1 MVKPSN
7 PGVRDIA
14 QLFSALAALAED
26 LFVPQHSG
34 YAAYNCPL
42 LQLLG
47 FNALFWLLQ
56 VLAHNMHIYTD
67 ICAHLKKNKINLKTN
82 VESRIRRQL
91 ES

>member
-1 MVKPSN
+1 MN

-26 LFVPQHSG
+26 LFGPQHSG
-34 YAAYNCPL
+34 YVAYNCPL

-47 FNALFWLLQ
+47 FNAVFWLLQ

-67 ICAHLKKNKINLKTN
+67 IRANIKKKINLKKN
-82 VESRIRRQL
+82 VESRLRRQL

>member
-1 MVKPSN
+1 MVKTSN

-26 LFVPQHSG
+26 LFGPQHSG

-47 FNALFWLLQ
+47 FNALFWLL
-56 VLAHNMHIYTD
+56 
-67 ICAHLKKNKINLKTN
+67 
-82 VESRIRRQL
+82 
-91 ES
+91 